1 MTIHKEGHRMLIIL
15 LVILTA
21 LNLSIYFILPEWT
34 LLRYIVGGFGLLLFL
49 TVLQFFRSPS
59 RKYNLNENQMISIT
73 HLHPMLVHF
82 PIALILWG
90 FIADVASIL
99 FKKEVCLSKLG
110 FYLLIF
116 GTLTSFLAL
125 LTGVLFTSE
134 MSGAAGAVK
143 ETHELFAWITVATT
157 AIALAFRIFIK
168 TKNKEHTQLK
178 WVAFI
183 LYGLATI
190 SVSITGFWGGTL
202 VYSYMMPL

>member
-1 MTIHKEGHRMLIIL
+1 
-15 LVILTA
+15 
-21 LNLSIYFILPEWT
+21 
-34 LLRYIVGGFGLLLFL
+34 
-49 TVLQFFRSPS
+49 
-59 RKYNLNENQMISIT
+59 MISIT

-168 TKNKEHTQLK
+168 TKNKEHTQFK